1 MAKNKGPRIMIT
13 VECTECRNNDNQRTP
28 GVSRYLD
35 KRSAGVSRYLTSK
48 NRRNTPD
55 KLEITKHCRYCNKH
69 TVHKE
74 TK

>member
-1 MAKNKGPRIMIT
+1 MIT
-13 VECTECRNNDNQRTP
+13 IECTECRQNDNKRTP
-28 GVSRYLD
+28 
-35 KRSAGVSRYLTSK
+35 GVSRYLTSK

-55 KLEITKHCRYCNKH
+55 KLEITKHCRYCNRH